1 LASEIERCKIGGLD
15 MGFEYSKED
24 RVAVFTIN
32 RPEARN
38 AFSTQML
45 HEMHAAMTD
54 FRDDG
59 DLWVGVI
66 SGAGEE
72 AFCGGTDAK
81 ERLPLLKEYRAH
93 PDATP
98 PNPMRGMELWKPLIA
113 AVNGIALGMGLEI
126 VLACDIRVVSEN
138 ARLGLPEVTL
148 GLMPGQGGTQ
158 RLARMIPWC
167 YAAEMILAGR
177 IIDAEKAE
185 RIGLVNEV
193 VPAGELMSTAR
204 KWAERICRAGP
215 LAVRAAKEAMIRGY
229 NLSLNDGVRL
239 ENALLSYLVGTEDFA
254 EGIKAFGEKRRPVY
268 KGK

>member
-1 LASEIERCKIGGLD
+1 
-15 MGFEYSKED
+15 
-24 RVAVFTIN
+24 
-32 RPEARN
+32 
-38 AFSTQML
+38 
-45 HEMHAAMTD
+45 
-54 FRDDG
+54 
-59 DLWVGVI
+59 
-66 SGAGEE
+66 
-72 AFCGGTDAK
+72 
-81 ERLPLLKEYRAH
+81 
-93 PDATP
+93 
-98 PNPMRGMELWKPLIA
+98 MELWKPLIA

-126 VLACDIRVVSEN
+126 VLACDIRIVSEN

-193 VPAGELMSTAR
+193 VAPGELMSTAR

-229 NLSLNDGVRL
+229 NSSLNDGVRL
-239 ENALLSYLVGTEDFA
+239 KMRYSPISWAQRILLKGSRPLERRGDPFTKGSEIDF
-254 EGIKAFGEKRRPVY
+254 
-268 KGK
+268 